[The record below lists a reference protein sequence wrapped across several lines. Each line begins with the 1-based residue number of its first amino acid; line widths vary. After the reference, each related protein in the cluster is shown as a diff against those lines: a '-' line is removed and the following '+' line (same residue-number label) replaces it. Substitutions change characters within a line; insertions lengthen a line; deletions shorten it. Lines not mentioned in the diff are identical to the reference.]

1 MTTHTITE
9 FQIAT
14 DDELMAA
21 NGSGV
26 GAVVGTKLFKR
37 LIPALLP
44 GPAGTPG
51 PQPDPGDTEPQ
62 QSEPCG
68 QCCPNWE
75 IATPRGG
82 RFIKY

>member
-1 MTTHTITE
+1 MTTHAITE

-21 NGSGV
+21 NGSGL
-26 GAVVGTKLFKR
+26 GTFAAR
-37 LIPALLP
+37 RVIPAVLP

-51 PQPDPGDTEPQ
+51 PQPNPGDAEPQ